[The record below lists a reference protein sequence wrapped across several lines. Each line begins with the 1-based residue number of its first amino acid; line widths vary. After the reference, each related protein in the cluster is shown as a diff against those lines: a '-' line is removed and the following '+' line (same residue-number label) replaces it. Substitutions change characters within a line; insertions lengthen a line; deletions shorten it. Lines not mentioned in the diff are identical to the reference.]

1 MGGLVLPLRKVALSD
16 TQRTMSVKVNSDGDF
31 VENTVTTLGANHV
44 SDLYDLLQK
53 DDHSVMS
60 LAHEVRKAFG
70 EDSVKKGGESEIA
83 KWCEAPREVHII
95 EPTDANDSDG
105 SIGRAFWKATDYTA
119 NDYNQFT
126 GKYDSLK
133 EENGGFGVKPLAEAD
148 EFQRELLLS
157 QEIIEASDTVMVPIN
172 SDGEPIVPVVASKGR
187 QEATEGFEVG
197 AVPTYEEAKARL
209 ETLLSDYFGEVEV
222 DETAESSE
230 KNNGGSDSGSDTEE
244 GLGLPGE
251 LFDPT
256 EVKGIGNKYG
266 KALLQHIV
274 ENQISL
280 DWEDYE
286 EHVELPEPEVPDVS
300 EMSQREKDA
309 LLQQLLENSE

>member
-1 MGGLVLPLRKVALSD
+1 
-16 TQRTMSVKVNSDGDF
+16 MSVKVNSDGDF
-31 VENTVTTLGANHV
+31 VENTVSKIGANPV

-53 DDHSVMS
+53 DDYSVVS

-83 KWCEAPREVHII
+83 KWCEAPRNVNLI
-95 EPTDANDSDG
+95 EPCEANDSDG
-105 SIGRAFWKATDYTA
+105 SLGRAFYLSTDYTA
-119 NDYNQFT
+119 NDYNAFS

-157 QEIIEASDTVMVPIN
+157 EEIIEASDTVMVPIN
-172 SDGEPIVPVVASKGR
+172 SDGEPIVPVVASEGR
-187 QEATEGFEVG
+187 QEAAEGFEVG
-197 AVPTYEEAKARL
+197 SVPTYEEAEERL
-209 ETLLSDYFGEVEV
+209 KTLLSDYFGEVEV
-222 DETAESSE
+222 DETAESNDKS
-230 KNNGGSDSGSDTEE
+230 NSGGDGESDT
-244 GLGLPGE
+244 GLDLPEE

-266 KALLQHIV
+266 EALLVHIV

-280 DWEDYE
+280 NWEDYE

>member
-1 MGGLVLPLRKVALSD
+1 
-16 TQRTMSVKVNSDGDF
+16 MSVKVNSDGDF
-31 VENTVTTLGANHV
+31 VENTVNTLGANPV
-44 SDLYDLLQK
+44 SDLYDILQK
-53 DDHSVMS
+53 DDYSVMS

-83 KWCEAPREVHII
+83 KWCEAPREVHIV
-95 EPTDANDSDG
+95 EPTEANDSDG

-119 NDYNQFT
+119 SEYNQFS
-126 GKYDSLK
+126 GKYDSID
-133 EENGGFGVKPLAEAD
+133 VKPLAEVD

-172 SDGEPIVPVVASKGR
+172 SDGEPVVPVVASEGR
-187 QEATEGFEVG
+187 QEAADGFEVG
-197 AVPTYEEAKARL
+197 SVPTYDEAVERL
-209 ETLLSDYFGEVEV
+209 ETLLSDYFGEIEV
-222 DETAESSE
+222 DETAESSS
-230 KNNGGSDSGSDTEE
+230 KNNGGSGSGSDTEE
-244 GLGLPGE
+244 GLGLPDD

-256 EVKGIGNKYG
+256 EVNGIGNKYG
-266 KALLQHIV
+266 ERLLQHIV
-274 ENQISL
+274 ENQITI

-309 LLQQLLENSE
+309 LLQQLLQESQE

>member
-1 MGGLVLPLRKVALSD
+1 
-16 TQRTMSVKVNSDGDF
+16 MSVKVNSDGDF
-31 VENTVTTLGANHV
+31 VENTVNTLGANPV

-53 DDHSVMS
+53 DDYSVMS
-60 LAHEVRKAFG
+60 LAHEARKAFG

-95 EPTDANDSDG
+95 EPTEANDSDG

-119 NDYNQFT
+119 SEYNQFS
-126 GKYDSLK
+126 GKYDSID
-133 EENGGFGVKPLAEAD
+133 VKPLAEVD

-172 SDGEPIVPVVASKGR
+172 SDGEPVVPVVASEGR

-197 AVPTYEEAKARL
+197 AVPTYDEAVARL

-222 DETAESSE
+222 DETAESSS
-230 KNNGGSDSGSDTEE
+230 KNNGGSDGGSDTEE
-244 GLGLPGE
+244 GLGLPEGV
-251 LFDPT
+251 FDPT
-256 EVKGIGNKYG
+256 EVNGIGNKYG
-266 KALLQHIV
+266 KRLLQHII
-274 ENQISL
+274 ENQITM

-286 EHVELPEPEVPDVS
+286 EHIELPEPEVPDVS

>member
-95 EPTDANDSDG
+95 EPTEANDSDG

>member
-1 MGGLVLPLRKVALSD
+1 
-16 TQRTMSVKVNSDGDF
+16 MSVKVNSNGDF
-31 VENTVTTLGANHV
+31 VENTVNTLGANPV
-44 SDLYDLLQK
+44 SDLYDILQK

-83 KWCEAPREVHII
+83 KWCEAPREVNII
-95 EPTDANDSDG
+95 EPNIIEPSDG

-119 NDYNQFT
+119 SEYNQFS
-126 GKYDSLK
+126 GKYDSID
-133 EENGGFGVKPLAEAD
+133 VKPLAEVD

-157 QEIIEASDTVMVPIN
+157 QDIIEASDTVMVPIN
-172 SDGEPIVPVVASKGR
+172 SDGEPVVPVVASEGR
-187 QEATEGFEVG
+187 QEAADSFEVG
-197 AVPTYEEAKARL
+197 SVPTYEEAVARL
-209 ETLLSDYFGEVEV
+209 ETLLSDYFGEIEV
-222 DETAESSE
+222 DETAETSD
-230 KNNGGSDSGSDTEE
+230 KNNGGSGSDGESDTS
-244 GLGLPGE
+244 LDLPDD

-256 EVKGIGNKYG
+256 EVKGIGNNLG
-266 KALLQHIV
+266 ETFLQFIV
-274 ENQISL
+274 ENEVSINY
-280 DWEDYE
+280 EDYE

>member
-1 MGGLVLPLRKVALSD
+1 MLPLRKVALSD

-31 VENTVTTLGANHV
+31 VENTVSKIGANPV

-53 DDHSVMS
+53 DDHSVVS

-83 KWCEAPREVHII
+83 KWCEAPRNVNLI
-95 EPTDANDSDG
+95 EPCEANDSDG
-105 SIGRAFWKATDYTA
+105 SLGRAFYLSTDYTA
-119 NDYNQFT
+119 NDYNAFS
-126 GKYDSLK
+126 GKYDSLE

-148 EFQRELLLS
+148 DFQRELLLS
-157 QEIIEASDTVMVPIN
+157 EEIIEASDTVMVPIN
-172 SDGEPIVPVVASKGR
+172 SDGEPIVPVVASEGR
-187 QEATEGFEVG
+187 QEAAEGFEVG
-197 AVPTYEEAKARL
+197 SVPTYEEAEERL
-209 ETLLSDYFGEVEV
+209 KTLLSDYFGEVEV
-222 DETAESSE
+222 DETAESNDKS
-230 KNNGGSDSGSDTEE
+230 NSGGDGESDTGLDLPE
-244 GLGLPGE
+244 G

-266 KALLQHIV
+266 EALLVHIV

-280 DWEDYE
+280 NWEDYE

>member
-1 MGGLVLPLRKVALSD
+1 
-16 TQRTMSVKVNSDGDF
+16 MSVKVNSNGDF
-31 VENTVTTLGANHV
+31 VENTVNTLGANPV
-44 SDLYDLLQK
+44 SDLYDILQK

-83 KWCEAPREVHII
+83 KWCEAPREVNII
-95 EPTDANDSDG
+95 EPSDANDSDG

-119 NDYNQFT
+119 SEYNQFS
-126 GKYDSLK
+126 GKYDSID
-133 EENGGFGVKPLAEAD
+133 VKPLAEVD

-157 QEIIEASDTVMVPIN
+157 QDIIEASDTVMVPIN
-172 SDGEPIVPVVASKGR
+172 SDGEPVVPVVASEGR
-187 QEATEGFEVG
+187 QEAADGFEVG
-197 AVPTYEEAKARL
+197 SVPTYEEAVARL
-209 ETLLSDYFGEVEV
+209 ETLLSDYFGEIEV
-222 DETAESSE
+222 DETAETSD
-230 KNNGGSDSGSDTEE
+230 KNNGGSGSDGESDT
-244 GLGLPGE
+244 GLDLPDD

-256 EVKGIGNKYG
+256 EVKGIGNNLG
-266 KALLQHIV
+266 ETFLQFIV
-274 ENQISL
+274 ENEVSINY
-280 DWEDYE
+280 EDYE

>member
-1 MGGLVLPLRKVALSD
+1 
-16 TQRTMSVKVNSDGDF
+16 MSVKVNSNGDF
-31 VENTVTTLGANHV
+31 VENTVNTLGANPV
-44 SDLYDLLQK
+44 SDLYDILQK

-83 KWCEAPREVHII
+83 KWCEAPREVNII
-95 EPTDANDSDG
+95 EPSDANDSDG

-119 NDYNQFT
+119 SEYNQFS
-126 GKYDSLK
+126 GKYDSID
-133 EENGGFGVKPLAEAD
+133 VKPLAEVD

-157 QEIIEASDTVMVPIN
+157 QDIIEASDTVMVPIN
-172 SDGEPIVPVVASKGR
+172 SDGEPVVPVVASEGR
-187 QEATEGFEVG
+187 QEAADSFEVG
-197 AVPTYEEAKARL
+197 SVPTYEEAVARL
-209 ETLLSDYFGEVEV
+209 ETLLSDYFGEIEV
-222 DETAESSE
+222 DETAETSD
-230 KNNGGSDSGSDTEE
+230 KNNGGSGSDGESDTS
-244 GLGLPGE
+244 LDLPDD

-256 EVKGIGNKYG
+256 EVKGIGNNLG
-266 KALLQHIV
+266 ETFLQFIV
-274 ENQISL
+274 ENEVSINY
-280 DWEDYE
+280 EDYE

>member
-31 VENTVTTLGANHV
+31 VENTVSKIGANPV

-53 DDHSVMS
+53 DDYSVVS

-83 KWCEAPREVHII
+83 KWCEAPRNVNLI
-95 EPTDANDSDG
+95 EPCEANDSDG
-105 SIGRAFWKATDYTA
+105 SLGRAFYLSTDYTA
-119 NDYNQFT
+119 NDYNAFS
-126 GKYDSLK
+126 GKYDSLE

-157 QEIIEASDTVMVPIN
+157 EEIIEASDTVMVPIN
-172 SDGEPIVPVVASKGR
+172 SDGEPIVPVVASEGR
-187 QEATEGFEVG
+187 QEAAEGFEVG
-197 AVPTYEEAKARL
+197 SVPTYEEAEERL
-209 ETLLSDYFGEVEV
+209 KTLLSDYFGEVEV
-222 DETAESSE
+222 DETAESNDKS
-230 KNNGGSDSGSDTEE
+230 NSGGDGESDT
-244 GLGLPGE
+244 GLDLPEE

-266 KALLQHIV
+266 EALLVHIV

-280 DWEDYE
+280 NWEDYE
-286 EHVELPEPEVPDVS
+286 GHVELPEPEVPDVS

>member
-1 MGGLVLPLRKVALSD
+1 
-16 TQRTMSVKVNSDGDF
+16 MSVKVNSDGDF
-31 VENTVTTLGANHV
+31 VENTVSKIGANPV

-53 DDHSVMS
+53 DDHSVVS

-83 KWCEAPREVHII
+83 KWCEAPRNVNLI
-95 EPTDANDSDG
+95 EPCEANDSDG
-105 SIGRAFWKATDYTA
+105 SLGRAFYLSTDYTA
-119 NDYNQFT
+119 NDYNAFS

-133 EENGGFGVKPLAEAD
+133 EENGGFGVKPLADAD

-157 QEIIEASDTVMVPIN
+157 EEIIEASDTVMVPIN
-172 SDGEPIVPVVASKGR
+172 SDGEPIVPVVASEGR
-187 QEATEGFEVG
+187 QEAAEGFEVG
-197 AVPTYEEAKARL
+197 SVPTYEEAEERL
-209 ETLLSDYFGEVEV
+209 KTLLSDYFGEVEV
-222 DETAESSE
+222 DETAESNDKS
-230 KNNGGSDSGSDTEE
+230 NSGGDGGESDTGLDLPE
-244 GLGLPGE
+244 G

-266 KALLQHIV
+266 EALLVHIV

-280 DWEDYE
+280 NWEDYE

>member
-1 MGGLVLPLRKVALSD
+1 
-16 TQRTMSVKVNSDGDF
+16 MSVKVNSNGDF
-31 VENTVTTLGANHV
+31 VENTVNTLGANPV
-44 SDLYDLLQK
+44 SDLYDILQK

-83 KWCEAPREVHII
+83 KWCEAPREVNII
-95 EPTDANDSDG
+95 EPSDANDSDG

-119 NDYNQFT
+119 SEYNQFS
-126 GKYDSLK
+126 GKYDSID
-133 EENGGFGVKPLAEAD
+133 VKPLAEVD

-157 QEIIEASDTVMVPIN
+157 QDIIEASDTVMVPIN
-172 SDGEPIVPVVASKGR
+172 SDGEPVVPVVASEGR
-187 QEATEGFEVG
+187 QEAADSFEVG
-197 AVPTYEEAKARL
+197 SVPTYEEAVARL
-209 ETLLSDYFGEVEV
+209 ETLLSDYFGEIEV
-222 DETAESSE
+222 DETAETSD
-230 KNNGGSDSGSDTEE
+230 KNNGGSGSDGESDT
-244 GLGLPGE
+244 GLDLPDD

-256 EVKGIGNKYG
+256 EVKGIGNNLG
-266 KALLQHIV
+266 ETFLQFIV
-274 ENQISL
+274 ENEVSINY
-280 DWEDYE
+280 EDYE

>member
-1 MGGLVLPLRKVALSD
+1 MGGLVLPPRKVALSD

-31 VENTVTTLGANHV
+31 VENTVNTLGANPV

-53 DDHSVMS
+53 DDHSIVS

-70 EDSVKKGGESEIA
+70 EDSVKKGGESDIA
-83 KWCEAPREVHII
+83 KWCEAPRNVNLI
-95 EPTDANDSDG
+95 EPCEANDSDG
-105 SIGRAFWKATDYTA
+105 SLGRAFFLSTDYTA
-119 NDYNQFT
+119 NDYNAFS
-126 GKYDSLK
+126 GKYASLE
-133 EENGGFGVKPLAEAD
+133 EENGGFGVKPLGEVD

-172 SDGEPIVPVVASKGR
+172 SDGEPIVPVVASEGR
-187 QEATEGFEVG
+187 QEAADGFEVG
-197 AVPTYEEAKARL
+197 SVPTYEEAEERL
-209 ETLLSDYFGEVEV
+209 KTLLSDYFGEVEV
-222 DETAESSE
+222 DETAETSD
-230 KNNGGSDSGSDTEE
+230 KNNGGSGSDGESDT
-244 GLGLPGE
+244 GLDLPDD

-256 EVKGIGNKYG
+256 EVKGIGNNLG
-266 KALLQHIV
+266 ETFLQFIV
-274 ENQISL
+274 ENEVSINY
-280 DWEDYE
+280 EDYE

>member
-31 VENTVTTLGANHV
+31 VENTVNTIGANPV

-53 DDHSVMS
+53 DDHSIVS

-83 KWCEAPREVHII
+83 KWCEAPRNVNLI
-95 EPTDANDSDG
+95 EPCEANDSDG
-105 SIGRAFWKATDYTA
+105 SLGRAFFLSTDYTA
-119 NDYNQFT
+119 NDYNAFS

-172 SDGEPIVPVVASKGR
+172 SDGEPIVPVVASEGR

-197 AVPTYEEAKARL
+197 AVPTYEEAEERL
-209 ETLLSDYFGEVEV
+209 KTLLSDYFGEVEV
-222 DETAESSE
+222 DETAESNDT
-230 KNNGGSDSGSDTEE
+230 NNSDGDSGSDTEE
-244 GLGLPGE
+244 GLGLPEGV
-251 LFDPT
+251 FDPT
-256 EVKGIGNKYG
+256 EVNGIGNKYG
-266 KALLQHIV
+266 KRLLQHII
-274 ENQISL
+274 ENQITM

>member
-31 VENTVTTLGANHV
+31 VENTVSKIGANPV

-53 DDHSVMS
+53 DDYSVVS

-70 EDSVKKGGESEIA
+70 EDSMKKGGESEIA
-83 KWCEAPREVHII
+83 KWCEAPRNVNLI
-95 EPTDANDSDG
+95 EPCEANDSDG
-105 SIGRAFWKATDYTA
+105 SLGRAFYLSTDYTA
-119 NDYNQFT
+119 NDYNAFS
-126 GKYDSLK
+126 GKYNSLK
-133 EENGGFGVKPLAEAD
+133 EENGGFGVKPLADAD

-157 QEIIEASDTVMVPIN
+157 EEIIEASDTVMVPIN
-172 SDGEPIVPVVASKGR
+172 SDGEPIVPVVASEGR
-187 QEATEGFEVG
+187 QEAAEGFEVG
-197 AVPTYEEAKARL
+197 SVPTYEEAEERL
-209 ETLLSDYFGEVEV
+209 KTLLSDYFGEVEV
-222 DETAESSE
+222 DETAESNDKS
-230 KNNGGSDSGSDTEE
+230 NSGGDGESDT
-244 GLGLPGE
+244 GLDLPEE

-266 KALLQHIV
+266 EALLVHIV

-280 DWEDYE
+280 NWEDYE

>member
-1 MGGLVLPLRKVALSD
+1 
-16 TQRTMSVKVNSDGDF
+16 MSVKVNSDGDF
-31 VENTVTTLGANHV
+31 VENTVSKIGANHV

-53 DDHSVMS
+53 DDHSIMS

-70 EDSVKKGGESEIA
+70 EASVKKGGESEIA
-83 KWCEAPREVHII
+83 KWCEAPREVHIV
-95 EPTDANDSDG
+95 EPCEANDSDG

-119 NDYNQFT
+119 NDYNAFS
-126 GKYDSLK
+126 GKYASLE
-133 EENGGFGVKPLAEAD
+133 EENGGFGVKPLAEVD
-148 EFQRELLLS
+148 ELQRELLLS

-172 SDGEPIVPVVASKGR
+172 SDGEPVVPVVASKGR
-187 QEATEGFEVG
+187 QEATDGFEVG
-197 AVPTYEEAKARL
+197 SVPTYEEAKARL
-209 ETLLSDYFGEVEV
+209 ETLLSDYFGEIEV
-222 DETAESSE
+222 DENASSG
-230 KNNGGSDSGSDTEE
+230 KNNSDSDGGSDTEE
-244 GLGLPGE
+244 GLGLPRD

-280 DWEDYE
+280 NWEDYE

>member
-1 MGGLVLPLRKVALSD
+1 
-16 TQRTMSVKVNSDGDF
+16 MSVKVNSDGDF
-31 VENTVTTLGANHV
+31 VENTVSKIGANPV

-53 DDHSVMS
+53 DDHSVVS

-83 KWCEAPREVHII
+83 KWCEAPRNVNLI
-95 EPTDANDSDG
+95 EPCEANDSDG
-105 SIGRAFWKATDYTA
+105 SLGRAFYLSTDYTA
-119 NDYNQFT
+119 NDYNAFS

-157 QEIIEASDTVMVPIN
+157 EEIIEASDTVMVPIN
-172 SDGEPIVPVVASKGR
+172 SDGEPIVPVVASEGR
-187 QEATEGFEVG
+187 QEAAEGFEVG
-197 AVPTYEEAKARL
+197 SVPTYEEAEERL
-209 ETLLSDYFGEVEV
+209 KTLLSDYFGEVEV
-222 DETAESSE
+222 DETAESNDKS
-230 KNNGGSDSGSDTEE
+230 NSGGDGGESDTGLDLPE
-244 GLGLPGE
+244 G

-266 KALLQHIV
+266 EALLVHIV

-280 DWEDYE
+280 NWEDYE

>member
-1 MGGLVLPLRKVALSD
+1 
-16 TQRTMSVKVNSDGDF
+16 MSVKVNSDGDF
-31 VENTVTTLGANHV
+31 VENTVNTIGANHV

-53 DDHSVMS
+53 DDHSTVS

-70 EDSVKKGGESEIA
+70 EESVKKGGESDIA

-95 EPTDANDSDG
+95 EPCEANESDG
-105 SIGRAFWKATDYTA
+105 SIGRAFFLATDYTA
-119 NDYNQFT
+119 NDYNAFS

-187 QEATEGFEVG
+187 QEATESFEVG
-197 AVPTYEEAKARL
+197 SVPTYEEAKARL

-222 DETAESSE
+222 DETAESNDT
-230 KNNGGSDSGSDTEE
+230 NNGGSDGDGGSDTED
-244 GLGLPGE
+244 GLGLPEGV
-251 LFDPT
+251 FDPT
-256 EVKGIGNKYG
+256 DVSGIGNKYG
-266 KALLQHIV
+266 KRLLQHII
-274 ENQISL
+274 ENQITM

-286 EHVELPEPEVPDVS
+286 EHIELPEPEVPDVS

>member
-1 MGGLVLPLRKVALSD
+1 
-16 TQRTMSVKVNSDGDF
+16 MSVKVNSNGDF
-31 VENTVTTLGANHV
+31 VENTVNTLGANPV
-44 SDLYDLLQK
+44 SDLYDILQK

-83 KWCEAPREVHII
+83 KWCEAPREVNIV

-119 NDYNQFT
+119 SEYNQFS
-126 GKYDSLK
+126 GKYDSID
-133 EENGGFGVKPLAEAD
+133 VKPLAEVD

-172 SDGEPIVPVVASKGR
+172 SDGEPVVPVVASEGR
-187 QEATEGFEVG
+187 QEAADGFEVG
-197 AVPTYEEAKARL
+197 SVPTYEEAVARL
-209 ETLLSDYFGEVEV
+209 ETLLSDYFGEIEV
-222 DETAESSE
+222 DETAETSD
-230 KNNGGSDSGSDTEE
+230 KNNDGSGSDGESDT
-244 GLGLPGE
+244 GLDLPDD

-256 EVKGIGNKYG
+256 EVKGIGNNLG
-266 KALLQHIV
+266 ETFLQFIV
-274 ENQISL
+274 ENEVSINY
-280 DWEDYE
+280 EDYE

>member
-197 AVPTYEEAKARL
+197 AVPTYEEATARL

>member
-31 VENTVTTLGANHV
+31 VENTVSKIGANPV

-53 DDHSVMS
+53 DDYSVVS

-70 EDSVKKGGESEIA
+70 EDSMKKGGESEIA
-83 KWCEAPREVHII
+83 KWCEAPRNVNLI
-95 EPTDANDSDG
+95 EPCEANDSDG
-105 SIGRAFWKATDYTA
+105 SLGRAFYLSTDYTA
-119 NDYNQFT
+119 NDYNAFS
-126 GKYDSLK
+126 GKYNSLK
-133 EENGGFGVKPLAEAD
+133 EENGGFGVKPLADAD

-157 QEIIEASDTVMVPIN
+157 EEIIEASDTVMVPIN
-172 SDGEPIVPVVASKGR
+172 SDGEPIVPVVASEGR
-187 QEATEGFEVG
+187 QEAAEGFEVG
-197 AVPTYEEAKARL
+197 SVPTYEEAEERL
-209 ETLLSDYFGEVEV
+209 KTLLSDYFGEVEV
-222 DETAESSE
+222 DETAESNDKS
-230 KNNGGSDSGSDTEE
+230 NSGGDGESDT
-244 GLGLPGE
+244 GLGLPEE

-266 KALLQHIV
+266 EALLVHIV

-280 DWEDYE
+280 NWEDYE

>member
-31 VENTVTTLGANHV
+31 VENTVSKIGANPV

-53 DDHSVMS
+53 DDYSVVS

-83 KWCEAPREVHII
+83 KWCEAPRNVNLI
-95 EPTDANDSDG
+95 EPCEANDSDG
-105 SIGRAFWKATDYTA
+105 SLGRAFYLSTDYTA
-119 NDYNQFT
+119 NDYNAFS

-157 QEIIEASDTVMVPIN
+157 EEIIEASDTVMVPIN
-172 SDGEPIVPVVASKGR
+172 SDGEPIVPVVASEGR
-187 QEATEGFEVG
+187 QEAAEGFEVG
-197 AVPTYEEAKARL
+197 SVPTYEEAEERL
-209 ETLLSDYFGEVEV
+209 KTLLSDYFGEVEV
-222 DETAESSE
+222 DETAESNDKS
-230 KNNGGSDSGSDTEE
+230 NSGGDGESDT
-244 GLGLPGE
+244 GLDLPEE

-266 KALLQHIV
+266 EALLVHIV

-280 DWEDYE
+280 NWEDYE

>member
-31 VENTVTTLGANHV
+31 VENTVSKIGANPV

-53 DDHSVMS
+53 DDYSVVS

-70 EDSVKKGGESEIA
+70 EDSMKKGGESEIA
-83 KWCEAPREVHII
+83 KWCEAPRNVNLI
-95 EPTDANDSDG
+95 EPCEANDSDG
-105 SIGRAFWKATDYTA
+105 SLGRAFYLSTDYTA
-119 NDYNQFT
+119 NDYNAFS
-126 GKYDSLK
+126 GKYNSLK

-157 QEIIEASDTVMVPIN
+157 EEIIEASDTVMVPIN
-172 SDGEPIVPVVASKGR
+172 SDGEPIVPVVASEGR
-187 QEATEGFEVG
+187 QEAAEGFEVG
-197 AVPTYEEAKARL
+197 SVPTYEEAEERL
-209 ETLLSDYFGEVEV
+209 KTLLSDYFGEVEV
-222 DETAESSE
+222 DETAESNDKS
-230 KNNGGSDSGSDTEE
+230 NSGGDGESDT
-244 GLGLPGE
+244 GLDLPEE

-266 KALLQHIV
+266 EALLVHIV

-280 DWEDYE
+280 NWEDYE

>member
-1 MGGLVLPLRKVALSD
+1 
-16 TQRTMSVKVNSDGDF
+16 MSVKVNSNGDF
-31 VENTVTTLGANHV
+31 VENTVNTLGANPV
-44 SDLYDLLQK
+44 SDLYDILQK

-83 KWCEAPREVHII
+83 KWCEAPREVNIV

-119 NDYNQFT
+119 SEYNQFS
-126 GKYDSLK
+126 GKYDSID
-133 EENGGFGVKPLAEAD
+133 VKPLAEVD

-157 QEIIEASDTVMVPIN
+157 QDIIEASDTVMVPIN
-172 SDGEPIVPVVASKGR
+172 SDGEPVVPVVASEGR
-187 QEATEGFEVG
+187 QEAADGFEVG
-197 AVPTYEEAKARL
+197 SVPTYEEAVARL
-209 ETLLSDYFGEVEV
+209 ETLLSDYFGEIEV
-222 DETAESSE
+222 DETAETSD
-230 KNNGGSDSGSDTEE
+230 KNNDGSGSDGESDT
-244 GLGLPGE
+244 GLDLPDD

-256 EVKGIGNKYG
+256 EVKGIGNNLG
-266 KALLQHIV
+266 ETFLQFIV
-274 ENQISL
+274 ENEVSINY
-280 DWEDYE
+280 EDYE

>member
-1 MGGLVLPLRKVALSD
+1 
-16 TQRTMSVKVNSDGDF
+16 MSVKVNSDGDF
-31 VENTVTTLGANHV
+31 VENTVNTLGANPV
-44 SDLYDLLQK
+44 SDLYDILQK
-53 DDHSVMS
+53 DDYSVMS

-83 KWCEAPREVHII
+83 KWCEAPREVHIV
-95 EPTDANDSDG
+95 EPTEANDSDG

-119 NDYNQFT
+119 SEYNQFS
-126 GKYDSLK
+126 GKYDSID
-133 EENGGFGVKPLAEAD
+133 VKPLAEVD

-172 SDGEPIVPVVASKGR
+172 SDGEPVVPVVASEGR
-187 QEATEGFEVG
+187 QAAADGFEVG
-197 AVPTYEEAKARL
+197 SVPTYEEAVARL

-222 DETAESSE
+222 DETAVSSS
-230 KNNGGSDSGSDTEE
+230 KNDGGSDGGSDTDE
-244 GLGLPGE
+244 GLGLPND

-256 EVKGIGNKYG
+256 EVSGIGNKYG
-266 KALLQHIV
+266 ERLLQHIV

>member
-1 MGGLVLPLRKVALSD
+1 VLPPRKVALSD

-31 VENTVTTLGANHV
+31 VENTVNTLGANPV

-53 DDHSVMS
+53 DDYSVMS
-60 LAHEVRKAFG
+60 LAHEARKAFG

-95 EPTDANDSDG
+95 EPTEANDSDG

-119 NDYNQFT
+119 SEYNQFS
-126 GKYDSLK
+126 GKYDSID
-133 EENGGFGVKPLAEAD
+133 VKPLAEVD

-172 SDGEPIVPVVASKGR
+172 SDGEPVVPVVASEGR

-197 AVPTYEEAKARL
+197 AVPTYDEAVARL

-222 DETAESSE
+222 DETAESSS
-230 KNNGGSDSGSDTEE
+230 KNNGGSDGGSDTEE
-244 GLGLPGE
+244 GLGLPEGV
-251 LFDPT
+251 FDPT
-256 EVKGIGNKYG
+256 EVNGIGNKYG
-266 KALLQHIV
+266 KRLLQHII
-274 ENQISL
+274 ENQITM

-286 EHVELPEPEVPDVS
+286 EHIELPEPEVPDVS

>member
-1 MGGLVLPLRKVALSD
+1 MLPLRKVALSD

-31 VENTVTTLGANHV
+31 VENTVSKIGANPV

-53 DDHSVMS
+53 DDHSVVS

-83 KWCEAPREVHII
+83 KWCEAPRNVNLI
-95 EPTDANDSDG
+95 EPCEANDSDG
-105 SIGRAFWKATDYTA
+105 SLGRAFYLSTDYTA
-119 NDYNQFT
+119 NDYNAFS

-133 EENGGFGVKPLAEAD
+133 EENGGFGVKPLADAD

-157 QEIIEASDTVMVPIN
+157 EEIIEASDTVMVPIN
-172 SDGEPIVPVVASKGR
+172 SDGEPIVPVVASEGR
-187 QEATEGFEVG
+187 QEAAEGFEVG
-197 AVPTYEEAKARL
+197 SVPTYEEAEERL
-209 ETLLSDYFGEVEV
+209 KTLLSDYFGEVEV
-222 DETAESSE
+222 DETAESNDKS
-230 KNNGGSDSGSDTEE
+230 NSGGDGESDTGLDLPE
-244 GLGLPGE
+244 G

-266 KALLQHIV
+266 EALLVHIV

-280 DWEDYE
+280 NWEDYE